1 MWDGGSRMLIDAV
14 LQTLHACALMLPF
27 NGLPARI
34 NTALLPHEHRLRR
47 CHTSVTSCRCRCR
60 SMIVFIE
67 KKCNYMARRGP
78 RRRAAVFPQSLC
90 WLRGSLLLSAA
101 ASCPAT
107 ACRLFLRPD
116 NTLPALARHPRLL
129 CKASN

>member
-67 KKCNYMARRGP
+67 KKCNYIARRGP
-78 RRRAAVFPQSLC
+78 RRRAAAQGRSVPAI
-90 WLRGSLLLSAA
+90 SLLAERLS
-101 ASCPAT
+101 SP
-107 ACRLFLRPD
+107 LSSGV
-116 NTLPALARHPRLL
+116 LPCHSLPIVPPP
-129 CKASN
+129 